1 MSVREDA
8 NLTPSQQGMS
18 DLWDRHTQSEFET
31 CRVEATMDTMFEDP
45 YVNHVPVMTG
55 GVGRDEVRK
64 FYSERF
70 IPQQPP
76 DAEIAFVTRTIGE
89 DRLVD
94 ELIFKFTHTVGMD
107 WMLPGV
113 TPTGKRV
120 EIPLVVV
127 VQFRDG
133 KIASEHIY
141 WDQASVLVQIGLLDF
156 ETLPIAGVE
165 VARKVLDPT
174 LPSNELMKRA
184 NRSG

>member
-31 CRVEATMDTMFEDP
+31 SSVEATMDTMVEDP

-76 DAEIAFVTRTIGE
+76 DTEIAFVTRTIGE

-94 ELIFKFTHTVGMD
+94 ELI
-107 WMLPGV
+107 
-113 TPTGKRV
+113 
-120 EIPLVVV
+120 LVHPYG
-127 VQFRDG
+127 RDG
-133 KIASEHIY
+133 
-141 WDQASVLVQIGLLDF
+141 LDA
-156 ETLPIAGVE
+156 AG
-165 VARKVLDPT
+165 RH
-174 LPSNELMKRA
+174 SNREA
-184 NRSG
+184 G